1 MTPRFVLT
9 LRPEADEDV
18 RAAAMWYDT
27 ERPGLGTEFTRAAG
41 ALFASLEREPLLSPI
56 AEGDVRRALLRRFPY
71 AVYFTVDAEGVLVL
85 ACLHVR
91 RDPHEWQRRR

>member
-9 LRPEADEDV
+9 VRPEADEDV
-18 RAAAMWYDT
+18 LAAATWYDT
-27 ERPGLGTEFTRAAG
+27 ERPGLGTEFTH
-41 ALFASLEREPLLSPI
+41 
-56 AEGDVRRALLRRFPY
+56 